1 MGNPLFLL
9 PLSIAICNK
18 LPEGKPCHKP
28 VGWFVAPVT
37 VVMTCDGDWWRQRI
51 WKKCYYASYP
61 HIQIKRWLVWNSF
74 LLHFIPILTQQP
86 DTGTPLLVDLV
97 ENLGIIVKG
106 NDCIQPR
113 NHGSLLPLSRSCP
126 EAAFLRNVT
135 TYIRSCAITPN
146 IHGFSQSEH
155 MAPQN
160 LMNKF
165 MIGPAINSLQ
175 CGE

>member
-1 MGNPLFLL
+1 M
-9 PLSIAICNK
+9 
-18 LPEGKPCHKP
+18 
-28 VGWFVAPVT
+28 GWFVAPVT

-74 LLHFIPILTQQP
+74 LLNFIPILPQQP

-113 NHGSLLPLSRSCP
+113 NHGSLLPPVQKLSRSCI
-126 EAAFLRNVT
+126 FTQCYDIYQILCHHTKYTWVFSVW
-135 TYIRSCAITPN
+135 TYGTPKSDEQ
-146 IHGFSQSEH
+146 IHDWPGH
-155 MAPQN
+155 KLIAMWGIDMAPYVVS
-160 LMNKF
+160 F
-165 MIGPAINSLQ
+165 W
-175 CGE
+175 